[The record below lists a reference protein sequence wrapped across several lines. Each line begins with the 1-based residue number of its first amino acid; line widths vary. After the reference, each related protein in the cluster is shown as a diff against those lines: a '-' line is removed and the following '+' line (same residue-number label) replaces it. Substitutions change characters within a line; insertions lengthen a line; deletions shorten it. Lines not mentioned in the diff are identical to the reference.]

1 MKKLFPII
9 LVLCLVWSGSAN
21 AKINWQERN
30 LCEKSEYNDLC
41 SIILDKKLVGINTI
55 ANFKFEKGKI
65 IALIIVKKGENM
77 SLLQDPDPS
86 YVAKYTGEYLVYENA
101 GGVSITEFAPSF
113 PMEHLICDNSNKCI
127 NANSIRS

>member
-1 MKKLFPII
+1 MKKVIGII
-9 LVLCLVWSGSAN
+9 VLGLLLSSN
-21 AKINWQERN
+21 AYAEINWQKRN
-30 LCEKSEYNDLC
+30 LCEKSEYKDLC
-41 SIILDKKLVGINTI
+41 YIILNKKLVGINTI
-55 ANFKFEKGKI
+55 VNFKFDKGKI

-101 GGVSITEFAPSF
+101 DGIFIAEFAPSS
-113 PMEHLICDNSNKCI
+113 PMEHLICDTSNKCI

>member
-1 MKKLFPII
+1 MKKGILILLVGLFWCN
-9 LVLCLVWSGSAN
+9 VGY
-21 AKINWQERN
+21 AKINWQKRN
-30 LCEKSEYNDLC
+30 LCEKSEYKDLC
-41 SIILDKKLVGINTI
+41 SIILNKKLVGINTI
-55 ANFKFEKGKI
+55 ANFQFDKGKI

-101 GGVSITEFAPSF
+101 DGIFIAEFAPSS
-113 PMEHLICDNSNKCI
+113 PMEHFICDNSNNCI

>member
-1 MKKLFPII
+1 MKKLSLYVF
-9 LVLCLVWSGSAN
+9 LVLMFCNIAE
-21 AKINWQERN
+21 AKIDWQKRN
-30 LCEKSEYNDLC
+30 LCEKSKYKDLC
-41 SIILDKKLVGINTI
+41 SKILNKNLVGINTI
-55 ANFKFEKGKI
+55 VNFKFDKGKI

-101 GGVSITEFAPSF
+101 DGIFIAEFAPSS
-113 PMEHLICDNSNKCI
+113 PMEHFICDNSNNCI